1 MLRNECCVGFRKAGV
16 SKAFCEKLYPLFE
29 CRSIDEVI
37 QQLSI
42 VDEQWK
48 QSHVSRGGAWASRPS
63 GVDSLRYR
71 LQLLHNKDQ
80 MMIIR

>member
-63 GVDSLRYR
+63 GFAAISATTAS
-71 LQLLHNKDQ
+71 Q
-80 MMIIR
+80 

>member
-1 MLRNECCVGFRKAGV
+1 MLRNECYVGFWKAGV
-16 SKAFCEKLYPLFE
+16 SEAFCEKLYPLFE

-48 QSHVSRGGAWASRPS
+48 QSPRVTRRGVGVPS
-63 GVDSLRYR
+63 EW
-71 LQLLHNKDQ
+71 
-80 MMIIR
+80 IRCDIGYNCFTIRIR

>member
-1 MLRNECCVGFRKAGV
+1 MLRNECFVGYWKAGV

-48 QSHVSRGGAWASRPS
+48 KSHVSRGGAWASRPS
-63 GVDSLRYR
+63 GFAAISATTAS
-71 LQLLHNKDQ
+71 Q
-80 MMIIR
+80 